1 MLVSILKLK
10 YLHLSYRCARL
21 NFGPQMSFM
30 RLYHRVLT
38 LLAPERGLAITL
50 VVANIAL
57 AAAAFAAPVLFG
69 RIVDSLASSD
79 ALPGEEIWRQTL
91 LLLGVWGLISIGSLG
106 AGIMVALHADRLS
119 QRRRLAAMSE
129 YFEHVLRLPHAF
141 HDATH
146 SGRQLKIMWQG
157 ADTLFSTWLSF
168 LRENLATF
176 VALFV
181 LLPLT
186 LFLNWRLGALLILLV
201 FAIGLL
207 TWFVFR
213 RTHAAQARVEAYHSA
228 LAERAGDALGNVVL
242 IQSFV
247 RLATEMRHLR
257 AAMDQVIAAQ
267 FPVLNWWA
275 LLTVLSGATSTVT
288 LIAIFALGTWL
299 HLQGRATVGEIVTF
313 MGLATQLIGRTDQ
326 AVGFINRL
334 FFQAPRLAEY
344 FGVLDTRSGVVE
356 KPAAISLRRV
366 EGRVEFDQVSLSYGR
381 YCRAVHSLS
390 FLVEAGQTV
399 ALVGHT
405 GAGKSTAVGLLQRL
419 RDPDEG
425 AIRIDGID
433 IREVALD
440 SLRANIGVVFQESML
455 FCRSIADNLRVGRP
469 GASEAELLAAARM
482 AQAHDFILRQPHG
495 YNTLIGERGA
505 TLSGGERQRLAIAR
519 ALLKDPPILILDE
532 ATSALDAATE
542 AKVQQAL
549 KNAMRGR
556 TAFVVAHRLS
566 TIREADLIL
575 VFESGRIVER
585 GAFSQLLA
593 QSGTF
598 AHLVATQVRPFEAK
612 APPLAS

>member
-1 MLVSILKLK
+1 
-10 YLHLSYRCARL
+10 
-21 NFGPQMSFM
+21 MSFM

-50 VVANIAL
+50 VLANIAL

-79 ALPGEEIWRQTL
+79 NLPGEEIWRQTL

-119 QRRRLAAMSE
+119 QRRRLAAMSQ

-141 HDATH
+141 HDDTH

-242 IQSFV
+242 IQ
-247 RLATEMRHLR
+247 MRHLR
-257 AAMDQVIAAQ
+257 AAPDQVIAAQ

-381 YCRAVHSLS
+381 DCPAVHSLS

-469 GASEAELLAAARM
+469 GGSEAELLAAARM

-593 QSGTF
+593 QNGTF